1 MRAEREW
8 QLESHHGSII
18 PLVPPPSAGEPRAES
33 ASLSFSLPGSV
44 SLHTASP
51 FSGAAARARNAE
63 RATHLACRAAA
74 KG

>member
-18 PLVPPPSAGEPRAES
+18 PLVPPSAGEPRAES
-33 ASLSFSLPGSV
+33 VSLSFSLSGSI
-44 SLHTASP
+44 SLQTASP
-51 FSGAAARARNAE
+51 FSGADSRARNAE